1 LGCGGAGLPRERRL
15 RATVGFTSGWAE
27 EEMVHMTAPPLLS
40 LQGIYKRFGAV
51 QALADVELEIC
62 SGEIVALLGDT
73 GAGKSTL
80 VKVISGVGPADR
92 GTIMWEGLGVQ
103 IKRPRD
109 AQHLGIS
116 TLYQEL
122 ALCDNLD
129 IASNLFLGRERRRPG
144 FLGSLFRLVDTGG
157 MRRETC
163 RQLSAL
169 GIRVPDI
176 HTPVASLSG
185 GQRQTVAISR
195 CLLWD
200 PKLVILDEPTAAL
213 GLQQSTHV
221 LDLVDGLRENGLGVL
236 FISHNLG
243 DVKAIADRAVVL
255 RLGRNNGLF
264 DVKTASHEQI
274 VSAITGATHNAVTYR
289 KAEEVDVQL

>member
-1 LGCGGAGLPRERRL
+1 LRRDGAGLLRERRL
-15 RATVGFTSGWAE
+15 RATVDFTSEWAE

-92 GTIMWEGLGVQ
+92 GAIMWEGQGVQ

-116 TLYQEL
+116 TLYQDL

-144 FLGSLFRLVDTGG
+144 ILGSLCRLVDTGG

-163 RQLSAL
+163 RQLDAL

-195 CLLWD
+195 CLLWE

-243 DVKAIADRAVVL
+243 DVKAIADRAMVL

-264 DVKTASHEQI
+264 DVKTTSHEQI
-274 VSAITGATHNAVTYR
+274 VSAITGATHNAVIR
-289 KAEEVDVQL
+289 